1 MRISILVS
9 DASTNCMGR
18 AYILAKVLS
27 IHFEIELV
35 GPILIGQSVWVPFD
49 SREFECR
56 FVPSKNYPLFF
67 SSIRPILN
75 HISGDVIYALKPLA
89 SSYGIALLST
99 LKQKRPII
107 LDIDDWEIGFV
118 RWRLSISKRSWLRLH
133 DANWIGWTCLLDR
146 LISRADGITVSNQ
159 FLAKRYGGTLVPHG
173 RDVWFLDPSRYD
185 AQEIKSAWGFCEEKL
200 ILFLGSPERYKG
212 LEDLV
217 HAVRMMDRKDTK
229 VLIIGANEGDPLISQ
244 LYSESRDVLKLV
256 GPRPLSERP
265 NWLAIADVIA
275 IPQRKSV
282 ATVGQMPAKLFDA
295 MAMSKPIVATD
306 VSDIPS
312 VLWDCGLVVPAGDV
326 KALSQGISYM
336 FEHPVEAAEMGRR
349 ARQKCIEHYSWET
362 MERLL
367 LGVFSAYQS

>member
-1 MRISILVS
+1 
-9 DASTNCMGR
+9 
-18 AYILAKVLS
+18 
-27 IHFEIELV
+27 
-35 GPILIGQSVWVPFD
+35 
-49 SREFECR
+49 
-56 FVPSKNYPLFF
+56 
-67 SSIRPILN
+67 
-75 HISGDVIYALKPLA
+75 
-89 SSYGIALLST
+89 
-99 LKQKRPII
+99 
-107 LDIDDWEIGFV
+107 
-118 RWRLSISKRSWLRLH
+118 
-133 DANWIGWTCLLDR
+133 
-146 LISRADGITVSNQ
+146 
-159 FLAKRYGGTLVPHG
+159 
-173 RDVWFLDPSRYD
+173 
-185 AQEIKSAWGFCEEKL
+185 
-200 ILFLGSPERYKG
+200 
-212 LEDLV
+212 
-217 HAVRMMDRKDTK
+217 MMDRKDTK